1 MAETFI
7 TIQDKTLDALATRV
21 NAKIAEI
28 AATGKHLSIN
38 SQVIVIPEHTIFG
51 PGPTFGIAGVVYE
64 APSLTSDKQP
74 VSSETETGSQ
84 PSPVKPE
91 EVSATIPTPVTEPA
105 AEVTELPAS
114 V

>member
-21 NAKIAEI
+21 NAKIAEL
-28 AATGKHLSIN
+28 AAIGKHFSFN

-74 VSSETETGSQ
+74 IPSE
-84 PSPVKPE
+84 VKPE
-91 EVSATIPTPVTEPA
+91 EVSATIPTLDTDPV
-105 AEVTELPAS
+105 AEVTETPVSA
-114 V
+114 